1 MESKKERQII
11 KWSLLVMLI
20 GTPIGMIV
28 GEYFYQPQEKSSII
42 QDGTLVIS
50 GFGEIYINNPKNV
63 GLFSDTYHDT
73 EAGFQVTKPDSGWTI
88 HNMADELSE
97 DELRSLESKGFVD
110 GVYVEKDHGKEFTIT
125 VFDIQQDNFDLH
137 EYIDN
142 QISQM
147 ESKKVKV
154 LSEQVS
160 PDNDWAIF
168 AMDGSD
174 VGMGYSEQMLFFKDN
189 RLYMLQYSG
198 DLPELQSPEE
208 RSEIQNVLNSFE
220 VI

>member
-1 MESKKERQII
+1 
-11 KWSLLVMLI
+11 MLI

-28 GEYFYQPQEKSSII
+28 GEYFYEPQEKSTAL

-63 GLFSDTYHDT
+63 GLFSFETYQDTQV
-73 EAGFQVTKPDSGWTI
+73 GFQVTKPNSEWTI
-88 HNMADELSE
+88 HNMTDELSE
-97 DELRSLESKGFVD
+97 DELSSLESKGFVD

-125 VFDIQQDNFDLH
+125 VFDIKRDNFDLH
-137 EYIDN
+137 GFVDDLIL
-142 QISQM
+142 QM
-147 ESKKVKV
+147 ESNNVKV

-168 AMDGSD
+168 AADGY
-174 VGMGYSEQMLFFKDN
+174 GSEIDYMEQLLFLKEN
-189 RLYMLQYSG
+189 RLYMLQYFG
-198 DLPELQSPEE
+198 DSPSMLNSDQISELHS
-208 RSEIQNVLNSFE
+208 IMDSFE

>member
-1 MESKKERQII
+1 
-11 KWSLLVMLI
+11 MLI

-28 GEYFYQPQEKSSII
+28 SEYFYQPQEKSII
-42 QDGTLVIS
+42 LQDGTLVIS

-63 GLFSDTYHDT
+63 VLFSDTYQDT
-73 EAGFQVTKPDSGWTI
+73 EAGFQVAKPNSGWTI
-88 HNMADELSE
+88 HKMSDELSD

-110 GVYVEKDHGKEFTIT
+110 GVYVEKDHGREFTIT

-137 EYIDN
+137 EYIDG
-142 QISQM
+142 QISQL
-147 ESKKVKV
+147 ESKNVIV
-154 LSEQVS
+154 MSEQVS
-160 PDNDWAIF
+160 PANDWAIF

-198 DLPELQSPEE
+198 VLPELQSPEE

>member
-1 MESKKERQII
+1 
-11 KWSLLVMLI
+11 
-20 GTPIGMIV
+20 MIV
-28 GEYFYQPQEKSSII
+28 VEYFYQPQEKSSII

-63 GLFSDTYHDT
+63 GLFSDTYQDT
-73 EAGFQVTKPDSGWTI
+73 ESGFQITKPDSGWTI
-88 HNMADELSE
+88 HNMSDELSE
-97 DELRSLESKGFVD
+97 DEVLSLESKGFVD
-110 GVYVEKDHGKEFTIT
+110 GIYVEKDHGKEFTIT

-137 EYIDN
+137 EFIDN
-142 QISQM
+142 QILQM

-160 PDNDWAIF
+160 PNNDWAIF

-174 VGMGYSEQMLFFKDN
+174 VGMGYSEQMLFFKND

-198 DLPELQSPEE
+198 DLPELQSPEQ
-208 RSEIQNVLNSFE
+208 RDEIQNVLNSFE

>member
-1 MESKKERQII
+1 
-11 KWSLLVMLI
+11 MLI

-28 GEYFYQPQEKSSII
+28 GEYFYQPQEKSTVL

-63 GLFSDTYHDT
+63 GLFSDTYQDT
-73 EAGFQVTKPDSGWTI
+73 EVGFQVTKPNSGWDI
-88 HNMADELSE
+88 HKMTDELSE
-97 DELRSLESKGFVD
+97 DEVRTLESKGFVD
-110 GVYVEKDHGKEFTIT
+110 GVYVEKDHGREFTIT

-147 ESKKVKV
+147 ESKNVKI

-160 PDNDWAIF
+160 PTNDWAIF
-168 AMDGSD
+168 AMDW
-174 VGMGYSEQMLFFKDN
+174 F
-189 RLYMLQYSG
+189 
-198 DLPELQSPEE
+198 
-208 RSEIQNVLNSFE
+208 
-220 VI
+220 

>member
-1 MESKKERQII
+1 
-11 KWSLLVMLI
+11 
-20 GTPIGMIV
+20 
-28 GEYFYQPQEKSSII
+28 
-42 QDGTLVIS
+42 
-50 GFGEIYINNPKNV
+50 
-63 GLFSDTYHDT
+63 
-73 EAGFQVTKPDSGWTI
+73 
-88 HNMADELSE
+88 
-97 DELRSLESKGFVD
+97 
-110 GVYVEKDHGKEFTIT
+110 
-125 VFDIQQDNFDLH
+125 
-137 EYIDN
+137 
-142 QISQM
+142 M

>member
-1 MESKKERQII
+1 
-11 KWSLLVMLI
+11 MLI

-28 GEYFYQPQEKSSII
+28 GEYFYQPQEKSGVL

-63 GLFSDTYHDT
+63 GLFSDTYQDT
-73 EAGFQVTKPDSGWTI
+73 EVGFQVTKPESGWTI
-88 HNMADELSE
+88 HKMTDELNE
-97 DELRSLESKGFVD
+97 DELRIFESKGFVD
-110 GVYVEKDHGKEFTIT
+110 GVYLEKDHGKEFTIT
-125 VFDIQQDNFDLH
+125 VFDIRQDSFDLH
-137 EYIDN
+137 QYIDD

-147 ESKKVKV
+147 QSKNVKV

-168 AMDGSD
+168 AIDGSD
-174 VGMGYSEQMLFFKDN
+174 VGMGYSEQMLFFKDS

-198 DLPELQSPEE
+198 DLPELQSPKE